1 VKTIS
6 DLRTGLQRGIFPKDG
21 DDKQL
26 EAGFSQTIG
35 QDFQSRVSHLD
46 QAAADAAA
54 PLLPTQAAWPT
65 VDVPVIV
72 RVDAVA

>member
-1 VKTIS
+1 VKTIR
-6 DLRTGLQRGIFPKDG
+6 DLRTGFAARYFSGG

-26 EAGFSQTIG
+26 EACFSQTIG
-35 QDFQSRVSHLD
+35 QDFQSRVIHLD
-46 QAAADAAA
+46 QAAGDAAA
-54 PLLPTQAAWPT
+54 PLLPTQAARPT